1 MCRRRRNNIDIL
13 LRESPVGRRE
23 WMGNPAA
30 VFHIPSPSKEKQGQP
45 LCSSLLMTM
54 GGEREVLFYCLVT
67 SPRAAAAAA
76 AAAACSLP
84 TSPLTKKVWCMTG
97 ERGKRKP
104 HRKEE
109 GKVSQ
114 PARKASKRFL
124 FLSLSLFRDLE
135 RRVSPPPP
143 PHTHKCRCPKE
154 ARVEGGDS
162 RSFLRPENGRR
173 RRRIRRK
180 GRRGG
185 GGRKEGGKEAD
196 ARGLIKR
203 PLFSSEVR
211 TFSLV
216 VVLVSR
222 EGKGSSSLP
231 LSQTGATFP
240 VLPSF

>member
-1 MCRRRRNNIDIL
+1 M
-13 LRESPVGRRE
+13 REGRGSHTAR
-23 WMGNPAA
+23 
-30 VFHIPSPSKEKQGQP
+30 K
-45 LCSSLLMTM
+45 
-54 GGEREVLFYCLVT
+54 
-67 SPRAAAAAA
+67 
-76 AAAACSLP
+76 
-84 TSPLTKKVWCMTG
+84 
-97 ERGKRKP
+97 RGKFHSRL
-104 HRKEE
+104 E
-109 GKVSQ
+109 
-114 PARKASKRFL
+114 KRVRGFSFFL
-124 FLSLSLFRDLE
+124 FPFFPEIWST
-135 RRVSPPPP
+135 VSPP
-143 PHTHKCRCPKE
+143 HKCRCPKE